1 MNYIKHLGRC
11 IKDNRKQKE
20 LTKQE
25 VVKCLQD
32 NGVSMDIKTL
42 DSIEDGIGHISAFKL
57 QAISEIL
64 EINPESVFENNKNI
78 DLATIF
84 KENTS
89 LDEKSLK
96 EITNIQEI
104 AESFINQKNI

>member
-1 MNYIKHLGRC
+1 MNC
-11 IKDNRKQKE
+11 
-20 LTKQE
+20 
-25 VVKCLQD
+25 
-32 NGVSMDIKTL
+32 
-42 DSIEDGIGHISAFKL
+42 

-64 EINPESVFENNKNI
+64 EINLESVFENNKNI

>member
-1 MNYIKHLGRC
+1 
-11 IKDNRKQKE
+11 
-20 LTKQE
+20 
-25 VVKCLQD
+25 
-32 NGVSMDIKTL
+32 MDIKTL
-42 DSIEDGIGHISAFKL
+42 DSIEDGIRHISAFEL

-64 EINPESVFENNKNI
+64 EINLESVFENNKNI